1 MIREIR
7 YVHTNL
13 VARDY
18 QSLARYYQDVFGCT
32 PVPPERDYSGPA
44 LEAGTA
50 LLGVSLKGIHLRF
63 PGMPDEGP
71 TLEILEYSELADSE
85 WPPVNRPGFGHIAF
99 SVASVDDARSE
110 VLAKGGSAVGEVVI
124 FTTATGAT
132 VRWCYTRDPEGN
144 IVELQS
150 WS

>member
-1 MIREIR
+1 VIREVR
-7 YVHTNL
+7 YAHTNL

-18 QSLARYYQDVFGCT
+18 QSLARFYQDVFGCT
-32 PVPPERDYSGPA
+32 PVPPARDYAGPA

-50 LLGVSLKGIHLRF
+50 LPGVSLKGIHLRL
-63 PGMPDEGP
+63 PGMPAASP
-71 TLEILEYSELADSE
+71 TLEIFEYSELAESE
-85 WPPVNRPGFGHIAF
+85 RTPVNRPGFGHIAF

-110 VLAKGGSAVGEVVI
+110 VLAKGGSAVGEVVVL
-124 FTTATGAT
+124 TTAAGAT
-132 VRWCYTRDPEGN
+132 VRWCYIRDPEGN

>member
-1 MIREIR
+1 MIREVR

-18 QSLARYYQDVFGCT
+18 QSLAQFYQDVFGCT
-32 PVPPERDYSGPA
+32 PVPPERDYAGPA

-50 LLGVSLKGIHLRF
+50 LPGASLKGIHLRL
-63 PGMPDEGP
+63 PGMPDAGP
-71 TLEILEYSELADSE
+71 TLEIFEYSELAESE
-85 WPPVNRPGFGHIAF
+85 WTPVNRPGFGHIAF

-124 FTTATGAT
+124 LTTAAGAT
-132 VRWCYTRDPEGN
+132 VRWCYIRDPEGN